1 MQSMTVAEI
10 KESLGV
16 EKAPG
21 DEEISVTG
29 ICTDTRKITPG
40 DLFIPL
46 RGENFDGHQ
55 FIAEALKAGSAAAL
69 SSLQSIEGVDKTSLI
84 VVDDTLTAYHRLASA
99 YRKSLKVPLV
109 AITGSNG
116 KTTTKDLVAEI
127 LSQRYKVLKTPEN
140 FNNEIGV
147 PQTILTVE
155 PSVERVV
162 LEMAMRGRGQIRQL
176 CEIARPDVGI
186 ITTIGESH
194 FELLGSYQAIA
205 DAKGELLESIHH
217 TGFAVLNADDRWF
230 TYLVEK
236 CQCPVYSYGQS
247 EEAYL
252 RLLECRPVE
261 MEGFD
266 ITVKKGLTDTHS
278 FRIPMLGFHNVYNSL
293 AAILIGFLDGL
304 KESEI
309 QKGLSSVKITGK
321 RMEKLIT
328 DDGIIIIN
336 DTYNASPTSV
346 RQALKTLS
354 MTNMNGR
361 RVAVL
366 GDMRELGDIA
376 EKGHRETGQE
386 VFHSKIDHLITL
398 GDMGRWIHEEAV
410 SQGMAPDKCLWFEDR
425 FNAMEYV
432 SGLLVEG
439 DVVLV
444 KASRLMK
451 LEEVV
456 EHIKSSH
463 GYTAVKNS

>member
-1 MQSMTVAEI
+1 MQSMTVSEI
-10 KESLGV
+10 KEILGV
-16 EKAPG
+16 EKTPG
-21 DEEISVTG
+21 DEEIHVTG
-29 ICTDTRKITPG
+29 ISTDTRRIKPG

-46 RGENFDGHQ
+46 KGENFDGHE
-55 FIAEALKAGSAAAL
+55 FVAEALKAGAVAAL
-69 SSLQSIEGVDKTSLI
+69 SSLQSIEGVDRASLI
-84 VVDDTLTAYHRLASA
+84 VVDDSLLAYHRLVSA
-99 YRKSLKVPLV
+99 CRKSITAPVI

-127 LSQRYKVLKTPEN
+127 LSQRYKVSKTPEN

-162 LEMAMRGRGQIRQL
+162 LEMAMRGSGQIRQL

-205 DAKGELLESIHH
+205 DAKGELLESLHH
-217 TGFAVLNADDRWF
+217 TGFAVLNSDDRWF
-230 TYLVEK
+230 AYLAEK

-252 RLLECRPVE
+252 RLMECRSLE
-261 MEGFD
+261 LEGFD
-266 ITVKKGLTDTHS
+266 ITVKKGVTDIHS

-293 AAILIGFLDGL
+293 AAILVGFLNGL

-309 QKGLSSVKITGK
+309 QNGLNSVKITGK
-321 RMEKLIT
+321 RMEKLTT

-354 MTNMNGR
+354 MSNLNGK

-376 EKGHRETGQE
+376 EKGHREIGQE
-386 VFHSKIDHLITL
+386 VLHSKVDHLITL
-398 GDMGRWIHEEAV
+398 GEMGRWIHEEATA
-410 SQGMAPDKCLWFEDR
+410 QGMASEKCLWFEDR
-425 FNAMEYV
+425 NKAMEYV
-432 SGLLVEG
+432 SGLLAEG

-456 EHIKSSH
+456 EHITMSH
-463 GYTAVKNS
+463 RDTAVKNG